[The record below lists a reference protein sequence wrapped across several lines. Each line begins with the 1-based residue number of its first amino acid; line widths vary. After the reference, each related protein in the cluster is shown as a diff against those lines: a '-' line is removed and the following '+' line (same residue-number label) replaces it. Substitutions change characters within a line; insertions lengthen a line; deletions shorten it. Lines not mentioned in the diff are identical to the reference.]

1 MADEQFTS
9 AAHDSVRLEAAV
21 QAQPL
26 EDLERAAADPV
37 LSEDLALSLLKHVEL
52 PPSATESI
60 SKNGT
65 LMKLRKV
72 RLGLISHPRAP
83 RHLSLP
89 LLRHL
94 YTFDLMSVALA
105 PIVPADVKK
114 AAEEVLVTRLDT
126 ISAGEKLSLARRASG
141 RIAEQL
147 LLEKEPRI
155 VETALQNSRLTEAS
169 IVRVL
174 ARTQTPPALI
184 HAVCHHPQWS
194 QRREVRIALLR
205 NEKTPLAKA
214 LEFAQSL
221 SQAML
226 QEILKQSALPS
237 AVKNCLLKSKSLAT
251 SNSRLLPQASCH
263 PTGCRPKL

>member
-1 MADEQFTS
+1 MVDKESTNAGN
-9 AAHDSVRLEAAV
+9 DSVRLEDAV
-21 QAQPL
+21 QSQPL
-26 EDLERAAADPV
+26 EDLERAAANPT

-52 PPSATESI
+52 PPSTIESI
-60 SKNGT
+60 SKNAT

-72 RLGLISHPRAP
+72 RLGVISHPRAP

-114 AAEEVLVTRLDT
+114 AAEEVLVNRLET

-141 RIAEQL
+141 RI
-147 LLEKEPRI
+147 
-155 VETALQNSRLTEAS
+155 TEVS

-174 ARTQTPPALI
+174 ARTETPPALI

-194 QRREVRIALLR
+194 QRREVRMALLR

-226 QEILKQSALPS
+226 QEILKKSALPTAIKS
-237 AVKNCLLKSKSLAT
+237 CLLESKALA
-251 SNSRLLPQASCH
+251 SANSHVLPQVSRH
-263 PTGCRPKL
+263 RTGCLPKL

>member
-1 MADEQFTS
+1 MVNKESTI
-9 AAHDSVRLEAAV
+9 AANDSVRMEDAV
-21 QAQPL
+21 HAQPL
-26 EDLERAAADPV
+26 QDLERVAADPT
-37 LSEDLALSLLKHVEL
+37 LSEDLALSLLKPVEL
-52 PPSATESI
+52 PPSAIEHI
-60 SKNGT
+60 SKSGT

-105 PIVPADVKK
+105 PIVPGDVKK
-114 AAEEVLVTRLDT
+114 AAEEVLVTRLGT

-147 LLEKEPRI
+147 LLEREPRI

-174 ARTQTPPALI
+174 ARAETPPALI
-184 HAVCHHPQWS
+184 HAVCHHLQWS
-194 QRREVRIALLR
+194 QRREVRMALLR

-221 SQAML
+221 SQPML
-226 QEILKQSALPS
+226 QEILEKSALPTAIKS
-237 AVKNCLLKSKSLAT
+237 CLLESKALA
-251 SNSRLLPQASCH
+251 SANSHVLPRVSRHRTACL
-263 PTGCRPKL
+263 PKL

>member
-1 MADEQFTS
+1 MGDKQSTI
-9 AAHDSVRLEAAV
+9 AANDSVWLEDV
-21 QAQPL
+21 VHGQPR
-26 EDLERAAADPV
+26 EDLERAAADPT
-37 LSEDLALSLLKHVEL
+37 LSEDLALALLKHVEL
-52 PPSATESI
+52 PASAIESI

-72 RLGLISHPRAP
+72 RLGLISHPKAP

-105 PIVPADVKK
+105 PIVPDDVKK
-114 AAEEVLVTRLDT
+114 AAEEVMVSRLGT
-126 ISAGEKLSLARRASG
+126 ISAGEKLSLARRGSG

-174 ARTQTPPALI
+174 ARSETAPVLV

-194 QRREVRIALLR
+194 QRREVRLALLR

-226 QEILKQSALPS
+226 QEVLKKSALPIAIKS
-237 AVKNCLLKSKSLAT
+237 CLLKSKALAST
-251 SNSRLLPQASCH
+251 NSHVLAQA
-263 PTGCRPKL
+263 PRQQMGCLPKL

>member
-1 MADEQFTS
+1 MMDKQSTI
-9 AAHDSVRLEAAV
+9 AANDSVRLEDTV
-21 QAQPL
+21 HSERL
-26 EDLERAAADPV
+26 EDLESAAADPT
-37 LSEDLALSLLKHVEL
+37 LSEDLALSLLKYVDL
-52 PPSATESI
+52 PPLAIESI
-60 SKNGT
+60 SKNSP

-72 RLGLISHPRAP
+72 RLGLISHPKAP

-114 AAEEVLVTRLDT
+114 AAEEVLMTRLDT
-126 ISAGEKLSLARRASG
+126 VSAGEKLSLARRASG

-147 LLEKEPRI
+147 LREKEPRI

-226 QEILKQSALPS
+226 QEILKKSALPT
-237 AVKNCLLKSKSLAT
+237 AVKSCLLKSKPLAT
-251 SNSRLLPQASCH
+251 PNSCPLP
-263 PTGCRPKL
+263 